1 MWVVKCCVTFIKPLS
16 PKGDKEKIEKKMSRI
31 GKNPVTITNGVNV
44 TVSPENVITVKGPKG
59 ELKQTIDRDI
69 KVEVKDG
76 KVEFV
81 RPTDQIR
88 HRAMHGLY
96 RSLVNNMVKGVTE
109 GYSKKLELVGVGFK
123 AANQGNV
130 LDLALGYSHNII
142 FEIPKELKVTTSQ
155 EKGQNPM
162 ITLESIDKQLLGQV
176 AAKIRSLRKPEPYK
190 GKGVKFAGEV
200 LRRKA
205 GKAAGK

>member
-1 MWVVKCCVTFIKPLS
+1 
-16 PKGDKEKIEKKMSRI
+16 MSRI
-31 GKNPVTITNGVNV
+31 GKKPVEIPNGVTIALSADNV
-44 TVSPENVITVKGPKG
+44 VTVKGPKG
-59 ELKQTIDRDI
+59 ELKETVDRDI
-69 KVEVKDG
+69 KIEIKEG
-76 KVEFV
+76 KVEIL

-96 RSLVNNMVKGVTE
+96 RSLISNMVKGVTE
-109 GYSKKLELVGVGFK
+109 GYKKQLELVGVGFK
-123 AANQGNV
+123 ASNQGNI
-130 LDLALGYSHNII
+130 LDLSLGYSHNII
-142 FEIPKELKVTTSQ
+142 FEIPKELKVATSQ

-162 ITLESIDKQLLGQV
+162 INFESIDKQLIGQV
-176 AAKIRSLRKPEPYK
+176 CAKIRSLRKPEPYK